1 MDDLKPFSPSV
12 DWSHALV
19 DSLIWI
25 GQAWVITA
33 VCAVAVLALVA
44 RFTTWGQQFWAVTGA
59 YFHGRHSVR
68 AWLSLAAMLLSVV
81 IGVRLSVL
89 FSYQSNDLY
98 SAAQVAVQG
107 HATGNQAVKDSG
119 IWGFWLSLM
128 LFALLA
134 AILVARIMVD
144 LFITQRFMLAWRKW
158 LTDRLTDDWLDG
170 RAYYRNRFI
179 DQSLD
184 NPDQRIQSD
193 IDVFTAIS
201 GPQPNTPHQTSNG
214 TLLFGAISSIVS
226 VVSFTK
232 ILWNLSGPVS
242 LFGVELPHALFW
254 SVFGYVAFATAIAFW
269 LGRPLIRLSFN
280 NEKFNAAFRYALV
293 RLRDA
298 AEAVA
303 LYRGEKPERR
313 QLRSRFESVLSN
325 YRRFINRTMV
335 FTGWNLSVS
344 HIIIPLPWLLQAPRL
359 FTGQI
364 QLGTVIQ
371 SVSAFGAIQD
381 ALSFFRNSYDVF
393 AGYRA
398 AVLRL
403 HELITANELS
413 RALPKVAV
421 TAGKN
426 GAVELEAVEVRDPA
440 GTQLISDLQLRLDPG
455 ESLIITG
462 ESGTGKSTLLRSL
475 AELWPYASG
484 RPGPAPAARTRRC
497 SCPSC
502 PTSPSV
508 TCGQWCPIRMNQ
520 LTCPTRA
527 LRAALEAVALPRYTD
542 RLSEEADWAKVLSPG
557 EQQRVAFARV
567 LLTKPKAVFLDEAT
581 SALDEPLE
589 FMIYSL
595 VRRELPDTVFV
606 SVTHRSTVNRHHRQ
620 HLELLGEGRWPA
632 GTRAGSGIG
641 SGVSTYA

>member
-1 MDDLKPFSPSV
+1 MDDLKPFAPSV
-12 DWSHALV
+12 HWSHAVV

-25 GQAWVITA
+25 GQAWVVTA
-33 VCAVAVLALVA
+33 VGAVAVLALAA
-44 RFTTWGQQFWAVTGA
+44 RLTTWGRQFWAVTGA
-59 YFHGRHSVR
+59 YFIGQHSVR
-68 AWLSLAAMLLSVV
+68 PWLSLAAMLLSVV

-98 SAAQVAVQG
+98 SAAQIAVQG

-119 IWGFWLSLM
+119 IWGFWLSLL

-134 AILVARIMVD
+134 AILVTRIMVD

-179 DQSLD
+179 DQTID

-201 GPQPNTPHQTSNG
+201 GAQPNTPHQTSNG

-242 LFGVELPHALFW
+242 LLGVELPHALFW

-313 QLRSRFESVLSN
+313 QLRSRFEPVLSN

-335 FTGWNLSVS
+335 FTGWNLSVN
-344 HIIIPLPWLLQAPRL
+344 HVIIPLPWLLQAPRL

-398 AVLRL
+398 SVLRL
-403 HELITANELS
+403 HELIAANEQS
-413 RALPKVAV
+413 RALPRVAV
-421 TAGKN
+421 TAGEN
-426 GAVELEAVEVRDPA
+426 GAVELDAVEVRDPA
-440 GTQLISDLQLRLDPG
+440 GVQLISDLQLRLDPG

-484 RPGPAPAARTRRC
+484 SMARPGDENETMFL
-497 SCPSC
+497 S
-502 PTSPSV
+502 
-508 TCGQWCPIRMNQ
+508 Q
-520 LTCPTRA
+520 LPYVPLGDLRAVVSYPHESGDLPDEA

-542 RLSEEADWAKVLSPG
+542 RLCDEADWAKVLSPG

-606 SVTHRSTVNRHHRQ
+606 SVTHRSTVNRHHRR
-620 HLELLGEGRWPA
+620 HLELLGKGRWQLGPVAEAEAVA
-632 GTRAGSGIG
+632 G
-641 SGVSTYA
+641 

>member
-1 MDDLKPFSPSV
+1 MDDLKPFSPSI
-12 DWSHALV
+12 DWSNGLV

-25 GQAWVITA
+25 GEAWAITA
-33 VCAVAVLALVA
+33 LCTLVVLTLIA
-44 RFTTWGQQFWAVTGA
+44 RFTIWGRQFWVVTGA
-59 YFHGRHSVR
+59 YFTGRHSIKP
-68 AWLSLAAMLLSVV
+68 WLSLAAMLLSVIV
-81 IGVRLSVL
+81 GVRLTVL

-98 SAAQVAVQG
+98 SAAQIAVQG
-107 HATGNQAVKDSG
+107 HAVGNQSVKDSG
-119 IWGFWLSLM
+119 VWGFWLSLL
-128 LFALLA
+128 LFSLLA
-134 AILVARIMVD
+134 AILVTRIMVD
-144 LFITQRFMLAWRKW
+144 LFITQRFMLAWRAW
-158 LTDRLTDDWLDG
+158 LTDRLTGDWLDG
-170 RAYYRNRFI
+170 RAYYRTRFI
-179 DQSLD
+179 DQTID

-214 TLLFGAISSIVS
+214 TLPFGAISSIVS
-226 VVSFTK
+226 VISFTQ

-242 LFGVELPHALFW
+242 LFGVELPRALFW
-254 SVFGYVAFATAIAFW
+254 SVFVYVAFATVIAFW

-303 LYRGEKPERR
+303 LYRGEKPERHH
-313 QLRSRFESVLSN
+313 LRSRFEPVLSN
-325 YRRFINRTMV
+325 YKRFINRTMI
-335 FTGWNLSVS
+335 FTGWNLSMS

-398 AVLRL
+398 SILRL
-403 HELITANELS
+403 HGLVTANEQS
-413 RALPKVAV
+413 RALPKLTVA
-421 TAGKN
+421 ADDD
-426 GAVELEAVEVRDPA
+426 GAIELDAVEVRDPA
-440 GTQLISDLQLRLDPG
+440 GEQLISDLHLRLNPG

-462 ESGTGKSTLLRSL
+462 KSGTGKSTLLRSL
-475 AELWPYASG
+475 AQLWPYTSG
-484 RPGPAPAARTRRC
+484 TMHCPGGEHETMFLSQLPYVPLGDLRTVV
-497 SCPSC
+497 SYPHE
-502 PTSPSV
+502 PGDIPDGT
-508 TCGQWCPIRMNQ
+508 
-520 LTCPTRA
+520 

-542 RLSEEADWAKVLSPG
+542 RLSDEADWAKVLSPG
-557 EQQRVAFARV
+557 EQQRIAFARL

-606 SVTHRSTVNRHHRQ
+606 SVTHRSTVNRHHQ
-620 HLELLGEGRWPA
+620 KHLELLGEGGWRL
-632 GTRAGSGIG
+632 GRVE
-641 SGVSTYA
+641 GVEPVPV

>member
-1 MDDLKPFSPSV
+1 MDDVQPFSPSI
-12 DWSHALV
+12 DWNNGLL

-25 GQAWVITA
+25 SEAWAITA
-33 VCAVAVLALVA
+33 LCTLITLGLIA
-44 RFTTWGQQFWAVTGA
+44 RFTVWGRQFWAVTGA
-59 YFHGRHSVR
+59 YFTGRHSVR
-68 AWLSLAAMLLSVV
+68 PWLSLAAMLLSVV

-98 SAAQVAVQG
+98 SAAQIAVQG
-107 HATGNQAVKDSG
+107 SAIGSQTVKDSG
-119 IWGFWLSLM
+119 VQGFWTSLL
-128 LFALLA
+128 LFSLLA
-134 AILVARIMVD
+134 AILVTRIMVD
-144 LFITQRFMLAWRKW
+144 LFITQRFMLAWRAW
-158 LTDRLTDDWLDG
+158 LTDRLTADWLDG
-170 RAYYRNRFI
+170 RAYYRSRFI
-179 DQSLD
+179 DETID
-184 NPDQRIQSD
+184 NPDQRIQYD

-214 TLLFGAISSIVS
+214 TLLFGAISSLVS
-226 VVSFTK
+226 VISFTQ

-242 LFGVELPHALFW
+242 LFGVELPRALFW
-254 SVFGYVAFATAIAFW
+254 SAFVYVAFATVIAFW

-303 LYRGEKPERR
+303 LYRGEKPERH
-313 QLRSRFESVLSN
+313 QLRHRFDPVVSN
-325 YRRFINRTMV
+325 YKRFINRTMI
-335 FTGWNLSVS
+335 FTGWNLSMN

-398 AVLRL
+398 SILRL
-403 HELITANELS
+403 HGLVTANEQS
-413 RALPKVAV
+413 RALPMLAV
-421 TAGKN
+421 IADDN
-426 GAVELEAVEVRDPA
+426 GAIELDAVEVRNPA
-440 GTQLISDLQLRLDPG
+440 GEQLVGDLGMQLSVG

-475 AELWPYASG
+475 AQLWPYASG
-484 RPGPAPAARTRRC
+484 TMRCPGGEHETMFLSQLPYVPLGDLRTVV
-497 SCPSC
+497 SYPHG
-502 PTSPSV
+502 PGDIPDDE
-508 TCGQWCPIRMNQ
+508 
-520 LTCPTRA
+520 
-527 LRAALEAVALPRYTD
+527 LRAALEAVALPRYTE
-542 RLSEEADWAKVLSPG
+542 RLSDDADWAKVLSPG
-557 EQQRVAFARV
+557 EQQRIAFARV

-595 VRRELPDTVFV
+595 IRRELPDTVLI
-606 SVTHRSTVNRHHRQ
+606 SVTHRSTVNRHHQ
-620 HLELLGEGRWPA
+620 KHLELLGAGRWRLSRVDGAEPLP
-632 GTRAGSGIG
+632 
-641 SGVSTYA
+641 V

>member
-1 MDDLKPFSPSV
+1 MDELKPFSPSI
-12 DWSHALV
+12 DWSNGLV

-25 GQAWVITA
+25 GEAWAITA
-33 VCAVAVLALVA
+33 LGTLVVLTLIA
-44 RFTTWGQQFWAVTGA
+44 RFTVWGRQFWAVTGA
-59 YFHGRHSVR
+59 YFTGRHSIKP
-68 AWLSLAAMLLSVV
+68 WISLSAMLLSVI
-81 IGVRLSVL
+81 IGVRLNVL

-98 SAAQVAVQG
+98 SAAQIAVQG
-107 HATGNQAVKDSG
+107 HAVGNQSVKDSG
-119 IWGFWLSLM
+119 VWGFWLSLM

-134 AILVARIMVD
+134 AILVTRIMID
-144 LFITQRFMLAWRKW
+144 LFITQRFMLAWRAW
-158 LTDRLTDDWLDG
+158 LTDRLTGDWLDG
-170 RAYYRNRFI
+170 RAYYRGRFI
-179 DQSLD
+179 DQTID

-226 VVSFTK
+226 VVSFTQ
-232 ILWNLSGPVS
+232 ILWNLSGSVS
-242 LFGVELPHALFW
+242 LFGVEVPRAMFW
-254 SVFGYVAFATAIAFW
+254 TVFVYVAVATVVAFW

-313 QLRSRFESVLSN
+313 QLRSRFEPVLSN
-325 YRRFINRTMV
+325 YKRFINRTMV
-335 FTGWNLSVS
+335 FTGWNLSMN
-344 HIIIPLPWLLQAPRL
+344 HINLPLPWLLQAPRL

-371 SVSAFGAIQD
+371 SGAAFGSIQE

-398 AVLRL
+398 SILRL
-403 HELITANELS
+403 HGLVTANEQS
-413 RALPKVAV
+413 RALPKLTVA
-421 TAGKN
+421 ADAD
-426 GAVELEAVEVRDPA
+426 GAVELDAVEVRDPA
-440 GTQLISDLQLRLDPG
+440 GAQLISDLQLRLDPG

-462 ESGTGKSTLLRSL
+462 KSGTGKSTLLRSL
-475 AELWPYASG
+475 AELWPYTSG
-484 RPGPAPAARTRRC
+484 TMRCPGGEHETMFLSQLPYVPLGDLRTVV
-497 SCPSC
+497 SYPHE
-502 PTSPSV
+502 PGEIPDDEV
-508 TCGQWCPIRMNQ
+508 
-520 LTCPTRA
+520 
-527 LRAALEAVALPRYTD
+527 RAALEAVALPRYTD
-542 RLSEEADWAKVLSPG
+542 RLDDEADWAKVLSPG
-557 EQQRVAFARV
+557 EQQRIAFARV
-567 LLTKPKAVFLDEAT
+567 LLTKPKAAFLDEAT

-620 HLELLGEGRWPA
+620 HLELLGEGAWRLGLVDGAEP
-632 GTRAGSGIG
+632 
-641 SGVSTYA
+641 VPV

>member
-1 MDDLKPFSPSV
+1 MDDLKPFSPSI
-12 DWSHALV
+12 DWSNGLV

-25 GQAWVITA
+25 GEAWAITA
-33 VCAVAVLALVA
+33 LCTLVVLTLIA
-44 RFTTWGQQFWAVTGA
+44 RFTIWGRQFWVVTGA
-59 YFHGRHSVR
+59 YFTGRHSIKP
-68 AWLSLAAMLLSVV
+68 WLSLAAMMLSVIV
-81 IGVRLSVL
+81 GVRLTVL

-98 SAAQVAVQG
+98 SAAQIAVQG
-107 HATGNQAVKDSG
+107 HAVGNQSVKDSG
-119 IWGFWLSLM
+119 VWGFWLSLL
-128 LFALLA
+128 LFSLLA
-134 AILVARIMVD
+134 AILVTRIMVD
-144 LFITQRFMLAWRKW
+144 LFITQRFMLAWRAW
-158 LTDRLTDDWLDG
+158 LTDRLTGDWLDG
-170 RAYYRNRFI
+170 RAYYRTRFI
-179 DQSLD
+179 DQTID

-226 VVSFTK
+226 VISFTQ

-242 LFGVELPHALFW
+242 LFGVELPRALFW
-254 SVFGYVAFATAIAFW
+254 SVFVYVAFATVIAFW

-303 LYRGEKPERR
+303 LYRGEKPERHH
-313 QLRSRFESVLSN
+313 LRSRFAPVLSN
-325 YRRFINRTMV
+325 YKRFINRTMI
-335 FTGWNLSVS
+335 FTGWNLSMS

-398 AVLRL
+398 SILRL
-403 HELITANELS
+403 HGLVTANEQS
-413 RALPKVAV
+413 RALPKLTVA
-421 TAGKN
+421 ADDD
-426 GAVELEAVEVRDPA
+426 GAIELDAVEVRDPA
-440 GTQLISDLQLRLDPG
+440 GEQLISDLNLRLDPG

-462 ESGTGKSTLLRSL
+462 KSGTGKSTLLRSL
-475 AELWPYASG
+475 AQLWPYTSG
-484 RPGPAPAARTRRC
+484 TMHCPGGEHETMFLSQLPYVPLGDLRTVV
-497 SCPSC
+497 SYPHE
-502 PTSPSV
+502 PGDIPDGTV
-508 TCGQWCPIRMNQ
+508 
-520 LTCPTRA
+520 
-527 LRAALEAVALPRYTD
+527 RAALEAVALPRYTD
-542 RLSEEADWAKVLSPG
+542 RLSDEADWAKVLSPG
-557 EQQRVAFARV
+557 EQQRIAFARV

-606 SVTHRSTVNRHHRQ
+606 SVTHRSTVNRHHQ
-620 HLELLGEGRWPA
+620 KHLELLGEGGWRL
-632 GTRAGSGIG
+632 GRVE
-641 SGVSTYA
+641 GVEPVPV